1 MNPRIL
7 EAGEGVVLLGVVAG
21 VLAFVFPI
29 HERLYAWPFVAVAA
43 FAWAV
48 LFAVVVAFR
57 LIVGPPRL
65 VVEVSL

>member
-1 MNPRIL
+1 MNGRIL
-7 EAGEGVVLLGVVAG
+7 EALEGVGLLGFVAV

-29 HERLYAWPFVAVAA
+29 HDRLYAWPLPAVAA

-48 LFAVVVAFR
+48 LFALVVAFR
-57 LIVGPPRL
+57 LIVGPRQI